1 MSGAPQRRADAPDE
15 ETGDDVRDAHP
26 SDPSVTGTRDNPPES
41 AREQIIRAAA
51 RQFAIRPY
59 HLVSLDDILA
69 EAQVTKGAMYFH
81 FKSKYA
87 LAVAIIERYTELG
100 RITIREQIRLQR
112 SALETVIDISYLMAV
127 QDVTQ
132 DTARAGVHLLEAVG
146 RTDNLQ
152 ANRMSDWI
160 TTFGDITRRAIDE
173 GDIVS
178 GSDPLEIS
186 HLLVSLYTG
195 IRQTTAFQDTR
206 TLLDILEKSWILILP
221 GFVDPS
227 RVAYFSQLVRR
238 RTRVALNKL

>member
-1 MSGAPQRRADAPDE
+1 MRA
-15 ETGDDVRDAHP
+15 AHP
-26 SDPSVTGTRDNPPES
+26 SDASVTEAKVSPPES

-51 RQFAIRPY
+51 RQFSIRPY

-100 RITIREQIRLQR
+100 RTTIREQLRLRR

-132 DTARAGVHLLEAVG
+132 DTARAGVHLLEAIG
-146 RTDNLQ
+146 RTDDLQ

-186 HLLVSLYTG
+186 HVLVSLYTG

-206 TLLDILEKSWILILP
+206 TMLDTLEKSWLLVLP
-221 GFVDPS
+221 GFVDPG

>member
-1 MSGAPQRRADAPDE
+1 MSGTPECRGGDPDE
-15 ETGDDVRDAHP
+15 ETVDDVRDAHP
-26 SDPSVTGTRDNPPES
+26 SDVWVTETKDSPPES

-51 RQFAIRPY
+51 RQFSVRPY

-69 EAQVTKGAMYFH
+69 EAEVTKGAMYFH

-100 RITIREQIRLQR
+100 RTTIREQVRLHR

-132 DTARAGVHLLEAVG
+132 DVARAGVHLLDAIG
-146 RTDNLQ
+146 RMDNLH

-160 TTFGDITRRAIDE
+160 TTFGDITRQAIEE
-173 GDIVS
+173 GDILS

-195 IRQTTAFQDTR
+195 IRQTTAFQDAG
-206 TLLDILEKSWILILP
+206 TLLVSLEKSWLLVLP

-227 RVAYFSQLVRR
+227 RVAYFAQLVRR